1 MPPPLSAE
9 LRGLTARHGT
19 RASGR
24 TTTVQVP
31 VPARMRIHGE
41 VEEARNDAKA
51 IAITLTRAIAAD
63 RRGGCEHRA
72 HCVVDHTLREK

>member
-1 MPPPLSAE
+1 MM
-9 LRGLTARHGT
+9 
-19 RASGR
+19 
-24 TTTVQVP
+24 Q
-31 VPARMRIHGE
+31 
-41 VEEARNDAKA
+41 KA